1 MSEIAVTE
9 NNNIEEILER
19 DGVYAS
25 VTSGCS
31 MRPLFKTHRD
41 MIVVQKPKKRLTKYD
56 VALYRVS
63 WKYILHRVIGIDEER
78 GVYIIRGDNT
88 YLKEYIPFEKVIGV
102 LVSFNRK
109 GRHHD
114 VTERAYRIY
123 SVMWN
128 AIYPL
133 RYLARALLSVPRRVL
148 RKIFKKRSK
157 ET

>member
-1 MSEIAVTE
+1 MSEITVTD
-9 NNNIEEILER
+9 NNIEEILER

-31 MRPLFKTHRD
+31 MLPLFKTHRD
-41 MIVVQKPKKRLTKYD
+41 MIVVTKPTKKLSKYD
-56 VALYRVS
+56 VALYRIS
-63 WKYILHRVIGIDEER
+63 GKYILHRVIAIDEER

-88 YLKEYIPFEKVIGV
+88 YSKEYIPFKKVIGV

-109 GRHHD
+109 GKRYD
-114 VTERAYRIY
+114 VTERGYRIY
-123 SVMWN
+123 SATWN

-133 RYLARALLSVPRRVL
+133 RYLAHALFSIPRRIL

>member
-41 MIVVQKPKKRLTKYD
+41 MIVVERPKERLSKYD

-63 WKYILHRVIGIDEER
+63 GKYILHRVIGIDEDS
-78 GVYIIRGDNT
+78 GVYIIRGDKT
-88 YLKEYIPFEKVIGV
+88 YLKEYIPFKKVIGV
-102 LVSFNRK
+102 LISFNRK
-109 GRHHD
+109 GKRHD
-114 VTERAYRIY
+114 VTERGYRIY

-128 AIYPL
+128 AIYPF
-133 RYLARALLSVPRRVL
+133 RYIAHALFSVLRRVL

-157 ET
+157 GT

>member
-25 VTSGCS
+25 VTNGCS

-41 MIVVQKPKKRLTKYD
+41 MIVVTKPTKKLSKYD

-63 WKYILHRVIGIDEER
+63 GKYILHRVIGIDEGR

-88 YLKEYIPFEKVIGV
+88 YSKEYIPFKKVIGV

-109 GRHHD
+109 GKRHD
-114 VTERAYRIY
+114 VTERGYRIY

-133 RYLARALLSVPRRVL
+133 RYLARAFLSVPKRLL
-148 RKIFKKRSK
+148 RKIFRKRSK

>member
-41 MIVVQKPKKRLTKYD
+41 MIVVEKPVKKLAKYD

-63 WKYILHRVIGIDEER
+63 GKYILHRVIGIDEES

-88 YLKEYIPFEKVIGV
+88 YLKEYIPFKKVIGV
-102 LVSFNRK
+102 LISFNRK
-109 GRHHD
+109 GKRHD
-114 VTERAYRIY
+114 VTERGYRIY
-123 SVMWN
+123 SVIWN

-133 RYLARALLSVPRRVL
+133 RYFARAILSFPRRVF